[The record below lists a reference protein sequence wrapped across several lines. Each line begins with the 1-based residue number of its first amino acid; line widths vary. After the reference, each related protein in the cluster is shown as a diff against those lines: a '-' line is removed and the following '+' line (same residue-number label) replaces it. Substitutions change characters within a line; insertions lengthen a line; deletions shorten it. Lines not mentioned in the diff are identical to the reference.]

1 MSNPFDLDNP
11 IFWAT
16 CAPSTEKALKF
27 ELEKLGA
34 QILDRRRGALKFTGP
49 LSLVAR
55 ANVFSRIAQKI
66 LWQLKTF
73 EAESTEALQEQLIT
87 FPFEKILDVKT
98 TFACASHLYQ
108 APLNHSHYAAL
119 LIKDCIAD
127 RFTNLGKNRPDVDAK
142 TPACRFILSWFGK
155 EAILSLDTTGKP
167 LFKRGYRAPGAK
179 APLHENLGAALLS
192 IAHADVRRPFWDPCC
207 GTGTLGI
214 EQAMRCLDIAPSK
227 SRRFAFERWS
237 KAPRVLARLVKEAR
251 EEALDKERKS
261 LKSPIIISDWNDNA
275 VMIAK
280 ESVHNAGLEQFIEVR
295 TMDARDVQ
303 FTGTNFQLVS
313 NLPYGERLGDVKTK
327 GKLQLDGL
335 YRQLGEKWS
344 ALPKPMRVIILSGL
358 AGAGKTMNLGNNK
371 RWDMQNGGLNVRLYR
386 WDLS

>member
-127 RFTNLGKNRPDVDAK
+127 RFTNLGKNRPDVDSK

-192 IAHADVRRPFWDPCC
+192 IAHADVRRLLGPV
-207 GTGTLGI
+207 GTGTLG
-214 EQAMRCLDIAPSK
+214 S
-227 SRRFAFERWS
+227 SRPCDVWTS
-237 KAPRVLARLVKEAR
+237 R
-251 EEALDKERKS
+251 E
-261 LKSPIIISDWNDNA
+261 
-275 VMIAK
+275 
-280 ESVHNAGLEQFIEVR
+280 
-295 TMDARDVQ
+295 
-303 FTGTNFQLVS
+303 
-313 NLPYGERLGDVKTK
+313 
-327 GKLQLDGL
+327 
-335 YRQLGEKWS
+335 
-344 ALPKPMRVIILSGL
+344 
-358 AGAGKTMNLGNNK
+358 
-371 RWDMQNGGLNVRLYR
+371 
-386 WDLS
+386 

>member
-1 MSNPFDLDNP
+1 MNEPFDLDTP

-34 QILDRRRGALKFTGP
+34 KILERRRGALKFTGP
-49 LSLVAR
+49 VSLVAR

-66 LWQLKTF
+66 LWELKTF
-73 EAESTEALQEQLIT
+73 EADSVEALQEQLIT
-87 FPFEKILDVKT
+87 FPFEKILDVRT

-127 RFTNLGKNRPDVDAK
+127 RFTNLGKSRPDVDAK
-142 TPACRFILSWFGK
+142 TPACRFVLSWFGQQ
-155 EAILSLDTTGKP
+155 AILSLDTTGKP
-167 LFKRGYRAPGAK
+167 LFKRGYRAPGGK

-227 SRRFAFERWS
+227 SRRFAFERWH
-237 KAPRVLARLVKEAR
+237 KAPRVLGRLLQEAR
-251 EEALDKERKS
+251 EEAQDKERKE
-261 LKSPIIISDWNDNA
+261 LKAPIIISDWNDQA
-275 VMIAK
+275 VALAT
-280 ESVHNAGLEQFIEVR
+280 ESVQQAGLERFIEIR
-295 TMDARDVQ
+295 TADARDVQ
-303 FTGTNFQLVS
+303 INEPNFQIVA
-313 NLPYGERLGDVKTK
+313 NLPYGERLGDVQKK
-327 GKLQLDGL
+327 GRLQLDGL
-335 YRQLGEKWS
+335 YRQLGERWG
-344 ALPKPMRVIILSGL
+344 ALPGPLRVIVLSGL
-358 AGAGKTMNLGNNK
+358 AGAGKTLNLGNNK

-386 WDLS
+386 WDRD

>member
-1 MSNPFDLDNP
+1 
-11 IFWAT
+11 
-16 CAPSTEKALKF
+16 
-27 ELEKLGA
+27 
-34 QILDRRRGALKFTGP
+34 
-49 LSLVAR
+49 VAR

-73 EAESTEALQEQLIT
+73 EADSTEALQEQLIT

-98 TFACASHLYQ
+98 TFACTSHLYQ

-119 LIKDCIAD
+119 LVKDCIAD
-127 RFTNLGKNRPDVDAK
+127 RFANLDKSRPDVDSK

-227 SRRFAFERWS
+227 SRRFAFERWA
-237 KAPRVLARLVKEAR
+237 KAPRVLARLLKEAR
-251 EEALDKERKS
+251 EEALDKERKE
-261 LKSPIIISDWNDNA
+261 LKAPIIISDWNDNA
-275 VMIAK
+275 VMLAR
-280 ESVHNAGLEQFIEVR
+280 ESVQNAGLEQFIEVK
-295 TMDARDVQ
+295 TLDARDIN
-303 FTGTNFQLVS
+303 FAEENFQIVS
-313 NLPYGERLGDVKTK
+313 NLPYGERLGDVKAK

-335 YRQLGEKWS
+335 YRQLGQKWS
-344 ALPKPMRVIILSGL
+344 DLPTPMRVIILSGL
-358 AGAGKTMNLGNNK
+358 AGAGKTMNMGNNK
-371 RWDMQNGGLNVRLYR
+371 RWEMQNGGLNVRLYR
-386 WDLS
+386 WDLA